1 MRIYAYGF
9 NKKSIKQ
16 ALVVRGRHRVNWTNA
31 VTYHIRQQAALQ
43 RLIENPKS
51 SPEAKASAEELV
63 REIPVSLSPSLSLK
77 HPNFFFNVIIVIL
90 FCFLS
95 K

>member
-1 MRIYAYGF
+1 VHSASI
-9 NKKSIKQ
+9 KKSIKQ

-43 RLIENPKS
+43 RLNENPKS

-63 REIPVSLSPSLSLK
+63 RDSGVTLSLSFSQTPKL
-77 HPNFFFNVIIVIL
+77 FFNVIIIIL